1 MLGPWWRELQKL
13 SLPSEIFV
21 SQCKNMSVLRWL
33 PCSLMQKVTVRR
45 PFSMEPKLSSLFYSG
60 NVQDRELEQI
70 HSRYMNCLRTFI
82 EYNYPQEPNRVQ
94 ELLVKLPEV
103 ISACKM
109 AKLSKINYWFKGS
122 RSRWTTLGIQD
133 VLRSLPT
140 ELRYQH
146 QQNGGLTC
154 GSIERFHSTPKIIQ
168 PFSHFSK
175 FAIIVTIL
183 PIYSNSYSSPV
194 TSLNRKSRKWTC
206 ELWLV
211 LYVFWIIT
219 RVTMSNFLCMIHWY
233 FLEILFN
240 LVHWCSSFSFLFYQR
255 C

>member
-1 MLGPWWRELQKL
+1 MLAPWWRELQKL

-45 PFSMEPKLSSLFYSG
+45 SLSMEPILNSLICAG

-103 ISACKM
+103 RSESGVNPPTSTNVQLLFSRFKKPPDYSWSPRCSTSPSCWTPPSAP
-109 AKLSKINYWFKGS
+109 AGRRTRPGLSRETS
-122 RSRWTTLGIQD
+122 R
-133 VLRSLPT
+133 
-140 ELRYQH
+140 
-146 QQNGGLTC
+146 
-154 GSIERFHSTPKIIQ
+154 HSKIIQ
-168 PFSHFSK
+168 FSHFSE

-194 TSLNRKSRKWTC
+194 
-206 ELWLV
+206 
-211 LYVFWIIT
+211 
-219 RVTMSNFLCMIHWY
+219 
-233 FLEILFN
+233 
-240 LVHWCSSFSFLFYQR
+240 
-255 C
+255 